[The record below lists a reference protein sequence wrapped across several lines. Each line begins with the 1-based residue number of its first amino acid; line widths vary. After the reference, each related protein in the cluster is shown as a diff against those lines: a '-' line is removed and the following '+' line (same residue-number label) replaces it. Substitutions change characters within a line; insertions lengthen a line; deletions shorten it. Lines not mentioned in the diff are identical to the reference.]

1 MFECVPSNLSELIFI
16 LVFVTHV
23 HTTYLDYSC
32 STTST
37 TSKFSRYLGISVL
50 NLVPALKLV
59 PVHGSSG
66 TQLYERMRKWMVIST
81 RRQMFILFLGHNS
94 FTYESCCFSMYYS
107 LYYCNIHT
115 YYFDESTV

>member
-23 HTTYLDYSC
+23 HTTYYYSC

-59 PVHGSSG
+59 PVHGTAVVAVHSCMRGCASG
-66 TQLYERMRKWMVIST
+66 W
-81 RRQMFILFLGHNS
+81 
-94 FTYESCCFSMYYS
+94 
-107 LYYCNIHT
+107 
-115 YYFDESTV
+115 